1 MKTSMAYRLFRL
13 YFNSN
18 SDNHELFGNRVHN
31 PLNGTFKSEFWTNNA
46 EVLLRGSAV
55 IALGMALMYAY
66 LIG

>member
-18 SDNHELFGNRVHN
+18 YENHEIFGNRVHN
-31 PLNGTFKSEFWTNNA
+31 PLNGTQTRSFWANNT

-55 IALGMALMYAY
+55 IALGVALMYAF
-66 LIG
+66 LNS